1 MFGYRGLAL
10 GTSITY
16 IPWSPPQPFSSMKR
30 SRDERALKRKSTF
43 GREVAAGEWA
53 ISEWG
58 ALVRLLLP
66 LDLLLLGWA
75 LALHAW
81 PARVPTLLLVGC
93 GFLIFLAL
101 LIQSFAWVTV
111 IAFFARER
119 ARDGLIALAL
129 LGMQLG
135 LLLVLLW
142 LAAPA
147 LRSRSG

>member
-1 MFGYRGLAL
+1 VNPA
-10 GTSITY
+10 
-16 IPWSPPQPFSSMKR
+16 P
-30 SRDERALKRKSTF
+30 
-43 GREVAAGEWA
+43 EVRLPR
-53 ISEWG
+53 WG

-81 PARVPTLLLVGC
+81 PARVPALLLVGC
-93 GFLIFLAL
+93 AFLVFLAL

-119 ARDGLIALAL
+119 ARDGLYAAALLAL
-129 LGMQLG
+129 QLAH
-135 LLLVLLW
+135 LLAVLW
-142 LAAPA
+142 LGAEP

>member
-1 MFGYRGLAL
+1 VNPA
-10 GTSITY
+10 
-16 IPWSPPQPFSSMKR
+16 P
-30 SRDERALKRKSTF
+30 
-43 GREVAAGEWA
+43 EVRLPR
-53 ISEWG
+53 WG

-81 PARVPTLLLVGC
+81 PARVPALVLVGC
-93 GFLIFLAL
+93 AFLLFLAL

-119 ARDGLIALAL
+119 ARDGLCAATL
-129 LGMQLG
+129 LGLQLAS
-135 LLLVLLW
+135 LLLVLW

-147 LRSRSG
+147 SASR

>member
-1 MFGYRGLAL
+1 MNPA
-10 GTSITY
+10 
-16 IPWSPPQPFSSMKR
+16 P
-30 SRDERALKRKSTF
+30 
-43 GREVAAGEWA
+43 EVRLPR
-53 ISEWG
+53 WG

-93 GFLIFLAL
+93 AFLVFLAL

-119 ARDGLIALAL
+119 ARDGVIALAL